1 MYYLV
6 SRSKH
11 LFSEVIKLKHK
22 LKNIFLFL
30 LIALF
35 SFAPIFKISAFKDE
49 NEFSKMSLL
58 SSSNEK
64 NGSENAAEDSDVF
77 EFIKD
82 KKNSIKDF
90 FYDGSALLY
99 GGILLIIISV
109 FGIFK
114 TLKPKKR
121 RKNRGSNKPK
131 TNSRR

>member
-1 MYYLV
+1 M

-35 SFAPIFKISAFKDE
+35 SFAPILKISAFKSK
-49 NEFSKMSLL
+49 NECSKVSLL

-64 NGSENAAEDSDVF
+64 NDTETTAEDSDVF

-82 KKNSIKDF
+82 KKNSVKDF

-99 GGILLIIISV
+99 GGILLIIIAV
-109 FGIFK
+109 FGIFR

-121 RKNRGSNKPK
+121 RKNRGLNKSK
-131 TNSRR
+131 TNNRR

>member
-1 MYYLV
+1 M
-6 SRSKH
+6 
-11 LFSEVIKLKHK
+11 KHK

-35 SFAPIFKISAFKDE
+35 SFAPILKISALKSK
-49 NEFSKMSLL
+49 NECSKVSLL

-64 NGSENAAEDSDVF
+64 NDTETTAEDSDVF

-82 KKNSIKDF
+82 KKNSVKDF

-99 GGILLIIISV
+99 GGILLIIIAV
-109 FGIFK
+109 FGIFR

-121 RKNRGSNKPK
+121 RKNRGLNKSK
-131 TNSRR
+131 TNNRR

>member
-1 MYYLV
+1 M
-6 SRSKH
+6 
-11 LFSEVIKLKHK
+11 F
-22 LKNIFLFL
+22 
-30 LIALF
+30 IALF

-131 TNSRR
+131 TNNRR